1 MTLIPP
7 HLLTALDALVEIK
20 TAMKEAASVLPEAV
34 RQQHSSS
41 YETLREWYRTQPD
54 ARPAVQETLA
64 DLVTLA
70 VCKEQLLALA
80 MRTRTAGARGPRRRK
95 ASPTG
100 GDT

>member
-34 RQQHSSS
+34 RWHPFTS
-41 YETLREWYRTQPD
+41 YETLRDWYQTQPD

-64 DLVTLA
+64 DLVTLS

-80 MRTRTAGARGPRRRK
+80 MRTRTAGARGLRRRK
-95 ASPTG
+95 TG
-100 GDT
+100 

>member
-20 TAMKEAASVLPEAV
+20 TAMKEAVALLPESV
-34 RQQHSSS
+34 RQQSSTS
-41 YETLREWYRTQPD
+41 YETLRDWYQTQPD

-64 DLVTLA
+64 DLVTLS

-80 MRTRTAGARGPRRRK
+80 MRPRTAGARGPRRRK
-95 ASPTG
+95 V
-100 GDT
+100 